1 MLNEPEEKT
10 NGFRGRFLKP
20 KKCCIFGVL
29 TIENLL
35 AMKKVIVLLI
45 AFISLVIIGSCK
57 SKDPAILKVFVRS
70 SSNQLMSGAKVV
82 VIGDQQSN
90 PPTGAFV
97 DTTYTNSSG
106 FTSVDMDQYF
116 NTSGPDNT
124 TGYFDIVVK
133 HNNKTATGYTRCRIH
148 TTAVE
153 TIYLP
158 N

>member
-1 MLNEPEEKT
+1 M
-10 NGFRGRFLKP
+10 
-20 KKCCIFGVL
+20 KKLAIVCL
-29 TIENLL
+29 LL
-35 AMKKVIVLLI
+35 ATVV
-45 AFISLVIIGSCK
+45 VIGSCK

-97 DTTYTNSSG
+97 DTSYTNSSG
-106 FTSVDMDQYF
+106 FTTVDMDQYF

>member
-1 MLNEPEEKT
+1 
-10 NGFRGRFLKP
+10 
-20 KKCCIFGVL
+20 
-29 TIENLL
+29 
-35 AMKKVIVLLI
+35 MKKGVFLFLIAGLLI
-45 AFISLVIIGSCK
+45 VIGSCK

-90 PPTGAFV
+90 PATLPFV

-124 TGYFDIVVK
+124 TGYFDIIVK
-133 HNNKTATGYTRCRIH
+133 HNNKIATGYSRCRIH

>member
-1 MLNEPEEKT
+1 MKKLIILGITAVFLLTT
-10 NGFRGRFLKP
+10 NG
-20 KKCCIFGVL
+20 
-29 TIENLL
+29 
-35 AMKKVIVLLI
+35 
-45 AFISLVIIGSCK
+45 CK

-90 PPTGAFV
+90 PPTGSFV
-97 DTTYTNSSG
+97 DTTFTNTSG
-106 FTSVDMDQYF
+106 FTTVDMDQYF
-116 NTSGPDNT
+116 NTSGPENT
-124 TGYFDIVVK
+124 TGYFDIIVK
-133 HNNKTATGYTRCRIH
+133 HNNKTATGYTRCRVH

>member
-1 MLNEPEEKT
+1 
-10 NGFRGRFLKP
+10 
-20 KKCCIFGVL
+20 
-29 TIENLL
+29 
-35 AMKKVIVLLI
+35 MKKGVFLLLMLSFLIV
-45 AFISLVIIGSCK
+45 IGSCK

-90 PPTGAFV
+90 PATLPFV

-133 HNNKTATGYTRCRIH
+133 HNNKIATGYSRCRIH

>member
-1 MLNEPEEKT
+1 
-10 NGFRGRFLKP
+10 
-20 KKCCIFGVL
+20 
-29 TIENLL
+29 
-35 AMKKVIVLLI
+35 MKKGMFLFLMSGLLI
-45 AFISLVIIGSCK
+45 VIGSCK

-90 PPTGAFV
+90 PATLPFV

-133 HNNKTATGYTRCRIH
+133 HNNKIATGYSRCRIH

>member
-1 MLNEPEEKT
+1 
-10 NGFRGRFLKP
+10 
-20 KKCCIFGVL
+20 
-29 TIENLL
+29 
-35 AMKKVIVLLI
+35 MKKLAVVCLLLS
-45 AFISLVIIGSCK
+45 AVVVIGSCK

-97 DTTYTNSSG
+97 DTSYTNSSG

>member
-1 MLNEPEEKT
+1 
-10 NGFRGRFLKP
+10 
-20 KKCCIFGVL
+20 
-29 TIENLL
+29 
-35 AMKKVIVLLI
+35 MKKFFVLFFAVASLMIVG
-45 AFISLVIIGSCK
+45 ACK

-90 PPTGAFV
+90 PATLPFV